1 MNSLLTWALT
11 TRLNAFNF
19 FFLRKSVF
27 ECRLWLFSHCY
38 TICSRSRL
46 WALFCKWGKE
56 SERGGAL
63 TSQRVQNSK
72 SGFFRGHAWRFYHFG
87 IGFLKH
93 CVSTWRVSILILK
106 NLSAAPYWTVCRYYN
121 TVILW
126 QKAHQFKQHSPRVNT
141 VCTYTVGKEKTEQT
155 VMSFFVTSAL
165 FILYMVYFLGSVNCL
180 DVQLMIYCM

>member
-1 MNSLLTWALT
+1 MGFNNK
-11 TRLNAFNF
+11 NAFNF

-72 SGFFRGHAWRFYHFG
+72 SGFFRGHVWRFYHFG

-93 CVSTWRVSILILK
+93 CVSTWPVSILILK
-106 NLSAAPYWTVCRYYN
+106 NLSTLLDSVQILCTLYN

-126 QKAHQFKQHSPRVNT
+126 QKAHQFEKHSPRVNM
-141 VCTYTVGKEKTEQT
+141 YTVGKEKTEQT

-180 DVQLMIYCM
+180 DGQLMIYCM